1 MFFIHSY
8 VDLQVTEQLRVQPE
22 GLIAEEILQAASHK
36 AWNKAFLNLVMSTTD
51 IYSAVKIWK
60 EILQSVKHTGLILL
74 LKVKDCSQNLIH
86 FPKGYNIVVMT

>member
-36 AWNKAFLNLVMSTTD
+36 AWNKAFSNLVMSTTD
-51 IYSAVKIWK
+51 IYSAVEIWK
-60 EILQSVKHTGLILL
+60 EILQSVKHMCLILL
-74 LKVKDCSQNLIH
+74 LNVKVCLMLTKSHPLS
-86 FPKGYNIVVMT
+86 